1 MEGLTL
7 MKDRRPATVPG
18 SRPGPSAR
26 PDRGTRMADL
36 MSAAAGGS
44 EEALGQ
50 IVTELSPLLWQVAR
64 AAGLTSG
71 DAEDVLQTVW
81 LRLLSHWDSIRSPS
95 SLTAWLVITTKREA
109 WRVRAAGRRQ
119 LPVDQDQFTV
129 LPDQGPGLEE
139 QAIVDDQ
146 RRALWAVIDRLDR
159 RCQELLRIIA
169 FAPRPDYA
177 AIAARLGM
185 RPGSVGPTR
194 GRCLAKLR
202 GLLAD
207 GPEVSPA

>member
-1 MEGLTL
+1 LGGLILVDECRTATAPG
-7 MKDRRPATVPG
+7 RP
-18 SRPGPSAR
+18 
-26 PDRGTRMADL
+26 PDRGERITAL
-36 MSAAAGGS
+36 MNAARDGS
-44 EEALGQ
+44 DEALGQ

-64 AAGLTSG
+64 AAGLSSG

-81 LRLLSHWDSIRSPS
+81 LRLVSHLDGIRSPGA
-95 SLTAWLVITTKREA
+95 LTGWLVITTKREA

-119 LPVDQDQFTV
+119 LPVDQDRFAT

-139 QAIVDDQ
+139 QAIIDDQ
-146 RRALWAVIDRLDR
+146 RRALWAAIGRLDE

-169 FAPRPDYA
+169 FVPRPDYA
-177 AIAARLGM
+177 AVAARLGM

-202 GLLAD
+202 ALLAG
-207 GPEVSPA
+207 GPERSPA

>member
-1 MEGLTL
+1 MSMEG
-7 MKDRRPATVPG
+7 REPATLPTG
-18 SRPGPSAR
+18 QPWPPAGT
-26 PDRGTRMADL
+26 DRGARIAGL

-64 AAGLTSG
+64 AAGLTPS

-81 LRLLSHWDSIRSPS
+81 LRLLSHLDGIRSPA

-109 WRVRAAGRRQ
+109 WRVRGAGRRHV
-119 LPVDQDQFTV
+119 PADQDWFAA
-129 LPDQGPGLEE
+129 LPDEGPGSED
-139 QAIVDDQ
+139 QVVIDDQ
-146 RRALWAVIDRLDR
+146 RRALWAAIGRLDR

-169 FAPRPDYA
+169 FVPRPDYA
-177 AIAARLGM
+177 AVAAKLGM
-185 RPGSVGPTR
+185 RPGSIGPTR

-202 GLLAD
+202 ALLAG
-207 GPEVSPA
+207 GPQRSPA